1 MKKLLVTQV
10 RSSNK
15 CTKKQ
20 LANLQ
25 ALGLTKINEQAL
37 HEDNAAIRGMC
48 NKVSHLITVEE
59 VEVQEEAR

>member
-1 MKKLLVTQV
+1 MKQLLVTQV

-25 ALGLTKINEQAL
+25 ALGLSKINEQVL

-48 NKVSHLITVEE
+48 NKVSHLVLVEE
-59 VEVQEEAR
+59 VEVEEEAR